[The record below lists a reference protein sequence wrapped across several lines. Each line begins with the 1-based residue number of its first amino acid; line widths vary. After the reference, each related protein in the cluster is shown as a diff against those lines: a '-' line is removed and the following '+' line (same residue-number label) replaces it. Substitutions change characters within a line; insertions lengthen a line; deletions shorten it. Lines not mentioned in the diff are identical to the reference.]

1 MEKPFHVALY
11 GRPGCCVCDRAGE
24 LLQSLGTE
32 YPHELHRFNIDNDP
46 VPAQKW

>member
-1 MEKPFHVALY
+1 MAGPVAVY
-11 GRPGCCVCDRAGE
+11 ATGPAE

-32 YPHELHRFNIDNDP
+32 YRHELHRFNIDNDP